1 MILKYWDIKYDL
13 EWQLK
18 YLLNNKLT
26 KSPKS
31 SKNKNESKNM
41 GCYSVNKK
49 SVKCQMSNLKA

>member
-1 MILKYWDIKYDL
+1 MTVKVFIK
-13 EWQLK
+13 Q
-18 YLLNNKLT
+18 T